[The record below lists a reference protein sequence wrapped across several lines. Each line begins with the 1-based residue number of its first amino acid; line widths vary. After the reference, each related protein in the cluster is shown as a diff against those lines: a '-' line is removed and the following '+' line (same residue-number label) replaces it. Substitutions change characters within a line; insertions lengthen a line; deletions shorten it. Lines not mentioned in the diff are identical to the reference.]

1 VYESSRLAALAYNVA
16 QEHLAE
22 YRQRGSLLVSKE
34 TPKEAL
40 NEIFNRARLAADR
53 AVSAVPPPDV
63 GLSAYKERKKQEMLL
78 IAHAKMAT
86 AAPSVARQVEAA
98 LSNNRV
104 HFVPRKKK
112 PVPPPPPTKT
122 ITTLMA
128 LGLVGAAASPAVA
141 GAPADA
147 VTADPSPSRAAATA
161 VEAAAADL
169 YLPKP
174 TTAGLLQYPV
184 DRSAY
189 ADLGKP
195 VVTKKEAGG
204 P

>member
-1 VYESSRLAALAYNVA
+1 MAALAYNVA

-34 TPKEAL
+34 TPREEL

-53 AVSAVPPPDV
+53 AVSAVPPPDA
-63 GLSAYKERKKQEMLL
+63 GLSAYKERKKQELL
-78 IAHAKMAT
+78 LLAHAKVAV

-128 LGLVGAAASPAVA
+128 LGLVGAAASPAASPAV

-147 VTADPSPSRAAATA
+147 VTAELSPPRVAA
-161 VEAAAADL
+161 VAAAAL

-189 ADLGKP
+189 ADLGKT